1 MNSLR
6 NKFGSLIGQITG
18 NTDILMVSE
27 TKLDESFPIGQ
38 FFIEG
43 FGITYRVD
51 RNANGGGIMLF
62 VREDIPSKLLSVE
75 ISPREAF
82 FVGINLRKK
91 KWLLSCSY
99 NSNREAHRRSP

>member
-18 NTDILMVSE
+18 NIDILMVSE

-43 FGITYRVD
+43 FSILYRVD

-62 VREDIPSKLLSVE
+62 VRGHSLKTSFYRNF
-75 ISPREAF
+75 SNRGF
-82 FVGINLRKK
+82 FRWDKPKK
-91 KWLLSCSY
+91 KEITQLLLQFK
-99 NSNREAHRRSP
+99 